1 MDGSFRIS
9 NIQYGAEAGPSQ
21 RLRPKNPSSGSA
33 TLSKSM
39 TYRGWR
45 QGERKKWSNRLD
57 FVRGVR
63 KEVEL
68 RHMAENRMIGK
79 KHYERC
85 CGSEEHISEDDPW
98 VLNNSRIDIEIL

>member
-1 MDGSFRIS
+1 
-9 NIQYGAEAGPSQ
+9 
-21 RLRPKNPSSGSA
+21 
-33 TLSKSM
+33 M

-68 RHMAENRMIGK
+68 RHMAENRMIG
-79 KHYERC
+79 
-85 CGSEEHISEDDPW
+85 SEEHISEDDPW

>member
-1 MDGSFRIS
+1 
-9 NIQYGAEAGPSQ
+9 
-21 RLRPKNPSSGSA
+21 
-33 TLSKSM
+33 M

-68 RHMAENRMIGK
+68 RHMAEKRMIGK

>member
-1 MDGSFRIS
+1 M
-9 NIQYGAEAGPSQ
+9 
-21 RLRPKNPSSGSA
+21 
-33 TLSKSM
+33 
-39 TYRGWR
+39 
-45 QGERKKWSNRLD
+45 
-57 FVRGVR
+57 RGVR

>member
-1 MDGSFRIS
+1 MNSLRIS
-9 NIQYGAEAGPSQ
+9 SVLLFYLRWSRL